1 MNDLV
6 QLELAGASSF
16 MLEDGYDQA
25 MAGIDGLAPLSESE
39 WANLFLTL
47 GSADDSGAATDTLEW
62 NSNPFSNEMEAT
74 STIISTTPPFYYP
87 TISTSTTLPSSPE
100 SGSESSPQSSPQTSP
115 YNDFLFSLP
124 VLAIKDEAPSP
135 SSSTSM
141 NTSTSTLPSIEPF
154 PPRSPIFAAH
164 DDQMRSIIGNVG
176 VAAPMDVVP
185 ISSKAVV
192 SSPTSGSYRQHL
204 GEPLVRPAGIIN
216 PASAAAAAADDDDC
230 AAGKKRR
237 RAATAGAVPSEIAAA
252 TSGVVLP
259 RDTLL
264 KLSSSEMEAYLQTLK
279 SSRELTHAE
288 EKQLKKQLRLIKN
301 REYAQESRKKKKS
314 AHQELEGELNSLRT
328 QNSELRTHNSAL
340 QSEVVLLNS
349 KLAAVTSENT
359 RLRSALRQMQHFHHS
374 QKKQKTNA
382 NNKRQRD
389 DDGDYP
395 GAAPSSP
402 SSWFSLGLGS
412 ASVQSPRAVAGGVC
426 LLGVAIFA
434 LSFLLQGPG
443 MFVGSSTHGDMGW
456 SPTARVILEQEE
468 TRTTHF
474 RRSTWVASPP
484 TSTITDTSTQ
494 QDAKPATQ
502 GKGVA
507 KCGYDNMCYLYVD
520 KAHHVKTLEIS
531 SGSLAQ
537 QQQEQ
542 QQRHDDDIPA
552 AADHL
557 RHNRTHHAI
566 PIPVH

>member
-1 MNDLV
+1 
-6 QLELAGASSF
+6 
-16 MLEDGYDQA
+16 MLEDGYGQA
-25 MAGIDGLAPLSESE
+25 MSGIDGLAPLSESE

-47 GSADDSGAATDTLEW
+47 GSAADDSGAATDTLEW
-62 NSNPFSNEMEAT
+62 NPNLYSNEMEAT
-74 STIISTTPPFYYP
+74 STIISTTPPFHYP

-135 SSSTSM
+135 SSTSL
-141 NTSTSTLPSIEPF
+141 NTSTSTSTLPSIEPF
-154 PPRSPIFAAH
+154 PPRSPIFAAL
-164 DDQMRSIIGNVG
+164 DDQMRPIIGNVG

-185 ISSKAVV
+185 LSAKAV

-204 GEPLVRPAGIIN
+204 GEPLVRPAGIIK
-216 PASAAAAAADDDDC
+216 PSSAAAAADDDDC

-474 RRSTWVASPP
+474 RRSTWVASPT

-494 QDAKPATQ
+494 QDAKPAATQ

-520 KAHHVKTLEIS
+520 KAHHVKTLES
-531 SGSLAQ
+531 SGSLAHQ
-537 QQQEQ
+537 QREQE
-542 QQRHDDDIPA
+542 QQRHDDVIQSAHSA